1 MATDA
6 TGPTAR
12 SKWLSILRWATY
24 GLMAVPVLITI
35 VAQTVIPPLIVFFVL
50 FIVGLVLL
58 GRNERKGTIMLG
70 ILALLFFGINVPF
83 ILDALAHPEAWSEF
97 IPNVI
102 GVLSAVLALS
112 AATALLRNRGTEKA
126 AGTLLRVVLV
136 VGVIAIAFSV
146 VQTLGLDSDTARSG
160 DVRVTAEDVE
170 WSPEQLVVDVGGAV
184 FVENKD
190 LFRHTF
196 TIEDLDISEDLGP
209 GQDVRVELS
218 AEPGEYEF
226 VCEVPG
232 HEDMEGTLTV
242 R

>member
-1 MATDA
+1 MATEA
-6 TGPTAR
+6 TAR
-12 SKWLSILRWATY
+12 SKWISMLRWATY
-24 GLMAVPVLITI
+24 GMMFVPIAITI
-35 VAQTVIPPLIVFFVL
+35 VAQAVIPPLIVFFVL

-70 ILALLFFGINVPF
+70 VLALLFFAINIPF
-83 ILDALAHPEAWSEF
+83 IVDALVHPEAWSEF

-102 GVLSAVLALS
+102 GVLGAVTALS
-112 AATALLRNRGTEKA
+112 AVTALLRNKGTEKA
-126 AGTLLRVVLV
+126 AGFLVRTVLV
-136 VGVIAIAFSV
+136 IGVVAIAGSV
-146 VQTLGLDSDTARSG
+146 VMTLGLESDTAQAG
-160 DVRVTAEDVE
+160 DVTLVAEDVE
-170 WSPEQLVVDVGGAV
+170 WDPEQLEVDGGGAV

-196 TIEDLDISEDLGP
+196 TVEDLDISEDLGP

>member
-1 MATDA
+1 MASEA
-6 TGPTAR
+6 TAR
-12 SKWLSILRWATY
+12 SRWLSMLRWATY

-50 FIVGLVLL
+50 FIAGLVWL
-58 GRNERKGTIMLG
+58 GRDERKGTIMLG
-70 ILALLFFGINVPF
+70 ILALLFFAINVPF
-83 ILDALAHPEAWSEF
+83 ILDAIGHPESWSEF

-102 GVLSAVLALS
+102 GVLSAIAALA
-112 AATALLRNRGTEKA
+112 ATTALLRNRGTEKGA
-126 AGTLLRVVLV
+126 ATLTRVLLV
-136 VGVIAIAFSV
+136 VGVVAIGFSV
-146 VQTLGLDSDTARSG
+146 VQALGLESDTAQEG
-160 DVRVTAEDVE
+160 DVTVVAEDVE
-170 WSPEQLVVDVGGAV
+170 WSPEQLEVDAGGAV

-226 VCEVPG
+226 ICEVPG

>member
-1 MATDA
+1 VVTET
-6 TGPTAR
+6 TGR
-12 SKWLSILRWATY
+12 SRWLSLLRWGTY
-24 GLMAVPVLITI
+24 GMMFVPVAITI
-35 VAQTVIPPLIVFFVL
+35 VAQVFIPPLVVFFVL

-58 GRNERKGTIMLG
+58 GRDERKGTITLG
-70 ILALLFFGINVPF
+70 VLGLLFFGLNIPF
-83 ILDALAHPEAWSEF
+83 IVDAVGHPESWSEF

-102 GVLSAVLALS
+102 GVLSVVAALAAV
-112 AATALLRNRGTEKA
+112 TALLRNKGTERA
-126 AGTLLRVVLV
+126 AGVLARTLVVLGV
-136 VGVIAIAFSV
+136 VAIAGSV
-146 VQTLGLDSDTARSG
+146 ILTLGLESDTAQPG
-160 DVRVTAEDVE
+160 DVTVVAEDVE
-170 WSPEQLVVDVGGAV
+170 WDPEQLEVDGGGAV

-196 TIEDLDISEDLGP
+196 TVEDLDISEDLAP